1 MVIEPFGLHDNLMLV
16 GGVIASSGCIVSP
29 TMPHAE
35 RYTSLIASERCV
47 AHAAAMLPR

>member
-1 MVIEPFGLHDNLMLV
+1 MAIEPFWLHDNVMLV
-16 GGVIASSGCIVSP
+16 GGVIASSGCIVSR

-35 RYTSLIASERCV
+35 RYTSLTVFERCV